1 MLTQEERQQFI
12 ADIAAAIRIRNTD
25 TNLTPEQVRWVEL
38 AIQKE
43 AQSIEFRKAII
54 EKSLS
59 VLFGAALVAIGS
71 AIYVWFTTHIFKP

>member
-1 MLTQEERQQFI
+1 MTPEERAQFI

-25 TNLTPEQVRWVEL
+25 NSLTSEQVRWVEL

-43 AQSIEFRKAII
+43 AQSIEFRRAII

-59 VLFGAALVAIGS
+59 VLIGTGLVALGS
-71 AIYVWFTTHIFKP
+71 AIFYWFTSHFYKS